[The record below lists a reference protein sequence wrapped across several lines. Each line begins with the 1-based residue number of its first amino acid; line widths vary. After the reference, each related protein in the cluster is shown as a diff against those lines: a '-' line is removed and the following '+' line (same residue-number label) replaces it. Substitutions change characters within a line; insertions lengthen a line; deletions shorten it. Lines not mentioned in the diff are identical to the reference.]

1 LRLKVTRD
9 VQNTDLIRE
18 KRAVNRRSQIMNRFF
33 LRWTGKRNVFAYN
46 NCVSTIALPNAARRD
61 ATIILLV
68 AFAHGTSHFF
78 HLMLPPLFPWFMRE
92 YSLSYTQVGALMTVF
107 FAVSGTGQ
115 ALAGFLVDRW
125 GAHRVLCLG
134 ISLLASSGFLIAAAP
149 GVWGLYL
156 AAFAAGL
163 GNSVF
168 HPADFSLLNHRV
180 SQPRLGHAFSAH
192 GLAGNLGWASGPL
205 IMTATATA
213 AGWRTAGLV
222 AALIGCTSLAMVV
235 WRRRDLAIELEDEAH
250 ETPREKKSE
259 GSLSRLLQMRLTW
272 VAFGFFFFSTLVLG
286 AVENFGPSLLRD
298 LYGLSLAAATS
309 GLTSYLVGGAAGLVV
324 GGFLVSSG
332 KVQET
337 VVGLCFLGSAAL
349 ALLLA
354 LVVAPGWSVI
364 GIMAAMGFGV
374 GVAGPSRDMLVR
386 KSTVASLGKG
396 AFGRIYGLV
405 YSGADV
411 GLATAPLIFGMLMDA
426 SKQRFVFA
434 GVSIALAISIV
445 AAQAI
450 ARVARQAEASSEL
463 RKERKF

>member
-1 LRLKVTRD
+1 
-9 VQNTDLIRE
+9 
-18 KRAVNRRSQIMNRFF
+18 
-33 LRWTGKRNVFAYN
+33 
-46 NCVSTIALPNAARRD
+46 VSTLAIPGVAKRD
-61 ATIILLV
+61 ATVILLV

-78 HLMLPPLFPWFMRE
+78 HLMLPPLFPWFMRD

-180 SQPRLGHAFSAH
+180 SQSRLGHAFSAH
-192 GLAGNLGWASGPL
+192 GLAGNLGWAAGPV

-222 AALIGCTSLAMVV
+222 AALLGCTSLAMIV
-235 WRRRDLAIELEDEAH
+235 WRRHDLAMDHDDTTPAH
-250 ETPREKKSE
+250 ETDREKKARI
-259 GSLSRLLQMRLTW
+259 SLPRLIQMRLTW

-309 GLTSYLVGGAAGLVV
+309 GLTAYLVGGAAGLVI
-324 GGFLVSSG
+324 GGFLVSSERG
-332 KVQET
+332 QE
-337 VVGLCFLGSAAL
+337 VIVGLCFLGSATL

-354 LVVAPGWSVI
+354 LVVAPAWSVI
-364 GIMAAMGFGV
+364 GIMTGMGFGV

-411 GLATAPLIFGMLMDA
+411 GLATAPLIFGLLMDA
-426 SKQRFVFA
+426 SKPRFVFA
-434 GVSIALAISIV
+434 GVAVALTISIV

-450 ARVARQAEASSEL
+450 ARVARQTSH
-463 RKERKF
+463 

>member
-1 LRLKVTRD
+1 
-9 VQNTDLIRE
+9 
-18 KRAVNRRSQIMNRFF
+18 
-33 LRWTGKRNVFAYN
+33 
-46 NCVSTIALPNAARRD
+46 VSTIAIPTPTKRD
-61 ATIILLV
+61 ATVILLV

-115 ALAGFLVDRW
+115 ALAGILVDRW

-156 AAFAAGL
+156 AAFTAGL

-168 HPADFSLLNHRV
+168 HPADFSLLNHQV

-192 GLAGNLGWASGPL
+192 GLAGNIGWASGPL
-205 IMTATATA
+205 VMTATATA
-213 AGWRTAGLV
+213 AGWRAAGMV
-222 AALIGCTSLAMVV
+222 AALIGCTSLATVV
-235 WRRRDLAIELEDEAH
+235 WRRRDLIVERDDQTGAH
-250 ETPREKKSE
+250 ETDRKRK
-259 GSLSRLLQMRLTW
+259 GGASLLALMQMRLTW

-298 LYGLSLAAATS
+298 LYGLSLTAATS
-309 GLTSYLVGGAAGLVV
+309 GLTFYLVGGAAGLVV
-324 GGFLVSSG
+324 GGFLVSSEKG
-332 KVQET
+332 QEM
-337 VVGLCFLGSAAL
+337 VVGLCFLGSATL
-349 ALLLA
+349 ALLLSF
-354 LVVAPGWSVI
+354 VIAPGWSVI

-396 AFGRIYGLV
+396 VFGRIYGLV

-411 GLATAPLIFGMLMDA
+411 GLATAPLIFGRLMDLG
-426 SKQRFVFA
+426 KQRFVFV
-434 GVSIALAISIV
+434 GVSVALAISIV

-450 ARVARQAEASSEL
+450 ARVAQRTEI
-463 RKERKF
+463 

>member
-1 LRLKVTRD
+1 
-9 VQNTDLIRE
+9 
-18 KRAVNRRSQIMNRFF
+18 M
-33 LRWTGKRNVFAYN
+33 
-46 NCVSTIALPNAARRD
+46 STIAIPGVAKRD
-61 ATIILLV
+61 ATVILLV

-78 HLMLPPLFPWFMRE
+78 HLMLPPLFPWFMKE

-115 ALAGFLVDRW
+115 ALAGILVDRW

-134 ISLLASSGFLIAAAP
+134 ISLLATSGFLIAAAP

-168 HPADFSLLNHRV
+168 HPADFSLLNHQV
-180 SQPRLGHAFSAH
+180 SQSRLGHAFSAH
-192 GLAGNLGWASGPL
+192 GLAGNIGWASGPV

-222 AALIGCTSLAMVV
+222 AALIGCTSLTMVL
-235 WRRRDLAIELEDEAH
+235 WRRRDLAMELDNQAPAH
-250 ETPREKKSE
+250 ETSRRKKN
-259 GSLSRLLQMRLTW
+259 GVSLLGLIQMRLTW
-272 VAFGFFFFSTLVLG
+272 IAFGFFFFSTLVLG
-286 AVENFGPSLLRD
+286 AMENFGPSLLRD
-298 LYGLSLAAATS
+298 LYGFPLRAATL
-309 GLTSYLVGGAAGLVV
+309 GLTSYLVGGAAGLIL
-324 GGFLVSSG
+324 GGFLVSSEKG
-332 KVQET
+332 QEI
-337 VVGLCFLGSAAL
+337 VVGLCFLGSATL

-354 LVVAPGWSVI
+354 LVVAPSWSVI

-386 KSTVASLGKG
+386 KSTVASIGKG

-411 GLATAPLIFGMLMDA
+411 GLATAPLIFGLLMDA

-434 GVSIALAISIV
+434 GVSLALAISIV

-450 ARVARQAEASSEL
+450 AREARRVEGYTKTQNS
-463 RKERKF
+463 

>member
-1 LRLKVTRD
+1 MPGVAK
-9 VQNTDLIRE
+9 
-18 KRAVNRRSQIMNRFF
+18 
-33 LRWTGKRNVFAYN
+33 
-46 NCVSTIALPNAARRD
+46 RD
-61 ATIILLV
+61 ATVILLV

-78 HLMLPPLFPWFMRE
+78 HLMLPPLFPWFMRD

-134 ISLLASSGFLIAAAP
+134 ISLLATSGFLIAAAP
-149 GVWGLYL
+149 GVRGLYL

-192 GLAGNLGWASGPL
+192 GLAGNIGWASGPV

-222 AALIGCTSLAMVV
+222 AALIGCTSLAMFL
-235 WRRRDLAIELEDEAH
+235 WRRRDLAMELDDGLHAH
-250 ETPREKKSE
+250 ETQRKRRNDV
-259 GSLSRLLQMRLTW
+259 SLLGLVQMRLTW

-309 GLTSYLVGGAAGLVV
+309 GLTSYLIGGAGGLIV
-324 GGFLVSSG
+324 GGFLVSAEKG
-332 KVQET
+332 QE
-337 VVGLCFLGSAAL
+337 VIVGLCFLASATL

-354 LVVAPGWSVI
+354 LVVAPAWSVI
-364 GIMAAMGFGV
+364 GLMAAMGFGV

-396 AFGRIYGLV
+396 AFGRVYGLV

-411 GLATAPLIFGMLMDA
+411 GLATAPLIFGLLMDA

-434 GVSIALAISIV
+434 GVSLALAISIV

-450 ARVARQAEASSEL
+450 AREARYAAGLSPKDSL
-463 RKERKF
+463 